1 MAMYFIL
8 NNLRPAFWKPVCEDD
23 ALSTKNAAASDYVAK
38 EKGRALLR
46 AYPQLS
52 QRDATLKICPISIEP
67 RAEPAK

>member
-1 MAMYFIL
+1 MWKMCLVIFL
-8 NNLRPAFWKPVCEDD
+8 NTF
-23 ALSTKNAAASDYVAK
+23 ASGSNYVAN

-67 RAEPAK
+67 RADLLSDMKEVYNFEVI